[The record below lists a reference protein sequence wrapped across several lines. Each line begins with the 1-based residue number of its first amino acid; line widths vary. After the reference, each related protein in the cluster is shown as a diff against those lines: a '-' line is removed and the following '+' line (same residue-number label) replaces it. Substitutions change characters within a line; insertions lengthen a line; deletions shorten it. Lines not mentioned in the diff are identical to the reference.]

1 MRFARDKTPMLT
13 TPETPFEIG
22 KAVVLWKTEKPQV
35 TIFTTGPL
43 SYNTM
48 HAARELEKENIY
60 ATIVNVHTIKPL
72 DEETIVREAKIS
84 GAVVTYEEHQINGG
98 LGGAIAELLAKKCPL
113 PIEMIGMKDCYGQ
126 SGTPDELVE
135 HYGMGVSHIVEA
147 AKRSI
152 VRAIK

>member
-1 MRFARDKTPMLT
+1 MR
-13 TPETPFEIG
+13 
-22 KAVVLWKTEKPQV
+22 
-35 TIFTTGPL
+35 
-43 SYNTM
+43 
-48 HAARELEKENIY
+48 KENIY

-72 DEETIVREAKIS
+72 DEETIVREAKTS

-135 HYGMGVSHIVEA
+135 HYGMGVSHIVAA
-147 AKRSI
+147 AKRAIS
-152 VRAIK
+152 RAIK